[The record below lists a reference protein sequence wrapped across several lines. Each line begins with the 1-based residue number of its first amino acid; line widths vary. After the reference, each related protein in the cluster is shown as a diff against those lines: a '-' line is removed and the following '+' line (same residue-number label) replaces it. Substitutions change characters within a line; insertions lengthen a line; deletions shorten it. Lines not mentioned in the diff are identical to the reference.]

1 MNNLSPQKEL
11 SELHKL
17 ILNYINEKNFDWAY
31 LSDMLDIADYE
42 ILCKII
48 LDLYA
53 YGFVTVYNQ
62 REVGFESKLMA
73 AQITQSGMAY
83 VRNEFSK
90 EPLKVE
96 ITLNNEQLEE
106 IFVRLVEKHAK
117 SSDASLVKSF
127 FKQAGNASINAL
139 TSELVKHMLAYL
151 TKLPTST
158 M

>member
-1 MNNLSPQKEL
+1 MNNISPKKEL
-11 SELHKL
+11 SEIYKL
-17 ILNYINEKNFDWAY
+17 VLKRMNEKRFNWVY
-31 LSDMLDIADYE
+31 LEDMQDIAGYE
-42 ILCKII
+42 ILCKIVS
-48 LDLYA
+48 DLYA
-53 YGFVTVYNQ
+53 YGFATLDINE
-62 REVGFESKLMA
+62 EVGFESEIFA

-83 VRNEFSK
+83 VNNNFSK

-106 IFVRLVEKHAK
+106 IFVRLVEKHGK
-117 SSDASLVKSF
+117 PSDTSLVKSF
-127 FKQAGNASINAL
+127 FKQAGNAGINAL

>member
-1 MNNLSPQKEL
+1 MNNISPKKEL
-11 SELHKL
+11 SEIHKL
-17 ILNYINEKNFDWAY
+17 VLQKLNEKHFNWVY
-31 LSDMLDIADYE
+31 LEDMQDIADYE
-42 ILCKII
+42 ILCKIVS
-48 LDLYA
+48 DLYA
-53 YGFVTVYNQ
+53 YSFAILDTLK
-62 REVGFESKLMA
+62 EVGFESEIFA

-83 VRNEFSK
+83 VSNEFSK